1 MNGTTLTLGLVGA
14 LAAAGALGRRGS
26 RSRGGG
32 FKSIAPV
39 PQGFS
44 TSSLDFVRGYS
55 LQQIASQDEDEGLYH
70 VTTNL
75 PAVLEAGRLKSRLQ
89 LRGQGR
95 KQAGLGGGVKDQAA
109 GMVSVGIGLSG
120 ALDVLKA
127 VQTMAKAVHG
137 KISSQE
143 ALRQFNAAS
152 KRALDMIDTEVED
165 TLSNYDEGDERY
177 DDAVA
182 VEEAMS
188 QAQNDVLRAQPG
200 PDLYAAL
207 QRYEQAIEEAR
218 STLLISDY
226 EGFAECSSSIG
237 FTEPAHK
244 FAHVRPENVGLIRLA
259 ARKGA
264 KTDLI
269 EDECELRF
277 KPSDLAIIS
286 VWKAT

>member
-1 MNGTTLTLGLVGA
+1 VGA
-14 LAAAGALGRRGS
+14 LAAAGALSRRGS

-95 KQAGLGGGVKDQAA
+95 KQAGLGGGLKNQAA
-109 GMVSVGIGLSG
+109 DMVSVGIGLSG
-120 ALDVLKA
+120 ALAVLQA
-127 VQTMAKAVHG
+127 VQVMALAVHG
-137 KISSQE
+137 KISSAE
-143 ALRQFNAAS
+143 ALSKFNKAS
-152 KRALDMIDTEVED
+152 RRALDMVED
-165 TLSNYDEGDERY
+165 EIEYRFSSYDEEGEHY
-177 DDAVA
+177 NDAVR
-182 VEEAMS
+182 VEQRMGS
-188 QAQNDVLRAQPG
+188 AQNEVLSAEPG
-200 PDLYAAL
+200 PYLYAAL
-207 QRYEQAIEEAR
+207 QRYEQAIDRAQVLLGISEPGEF
-218 STLLISDY
+218 STCM
-226 EGFAECSSSIG
+226 APVG

-244 FAHVRPENVGLIRLA
+244 FEHVRPENVGLIKLA
-259 ARKGA
+259 GRRGA

-269 EDECELRF
+269 EGECELRF
-277 KPSDLAIIS
+277 KPSDLAIVA
-286 VWKAT
+286 VWRTP

>member
-1 MNGTTLTLGLVGA
+1 
-14 LAAAGALGRRGS
+14 
-26 RSRGGG
+26 
-32 FKSIAPV
+32 
-39 PQGFS
+39 
-44 TSSLDFVRGYS
+44 
-55 LQQIASQDEDEGLYH
+55 
-70 VTTNL
+70 
-75 PAVLEAGRLKSRLQ
+75 VLEAGRLKSRLQ

-120 ALDVLKA
+120 ALNVLKA

-152 KRALDMIDTEVED
+152 KRALDMVED
-165 TLSNYDEGDERY
+165 EIEYRLSSYDEEDKHY
-177 DDAVA
+177 NDAVL
-182 VEEAMS
+182 VEQRIGA
-188 QAQNDVLRAQPG
+188 AQNEVMFAEPG
-200 PDLYAAL
+200 PNLYAAL
-207 QRYEQAIEEAR
+207 QRYEQAIDRAQVSLAISEPGEF
-218 STLLISDY
+218 STCM
-226 EGFAECSSSIG
+226 APVG

-244 FAHVRPENVGLIRLA
+244 FAHALPENVGLIRLA

-269 EDECELRF
+269 EGECELRF